1 MISINELR
9 QLNTANHYMITE
21 HARIRLFER
30 NITIDDVICC
40 VENGKIIEQY
50 ENDKPFPSCL
60 ILGVELKGKYIHVV
74 VSCNEDYIYLITAY
88 YPDEQHWQDNF
99 KTRRNCLCYVQIVAQ
114 EPKKVL
120 QPVLPI

>member
-40 VENGKIIEQY
+40 VENGKIIEQS
-50 ENDKPFPSCL
+50 NHH
-60 ILGVELKGKYIHVV
+60 ELLLKHGR
-74 VSCNEDYIYLITAY
+74 Y
-88 YPDEQHWQDNF
+88 YQLYTLQYHREQM
-99 KTRRNCLCYVQIVAQ
+99 KSART
-114 EPKKVL
+114 
-120 QPVLPI
+120 

>member
-1 MISINELR
+1 MISIDVLR

-60 ILGVELKGKYIHVV
+60 ILGVELKEKYIHVV

-99 KTRRNCLCYVQIVAQ
+99 KTRRN
-114 EPKKVL
+114 
-120 QPVLPI
+120 

>member
-1 MISINELR
+1 MISIDVLR

-74 VSCNEDYIYLITAY
+74 VSCKEDYIYLITAY

-99 KTRRNCLCYVQIVAQ
+99 KTRRN
-114 EPKKVL
+114 
-120 QPVLPI
+120 